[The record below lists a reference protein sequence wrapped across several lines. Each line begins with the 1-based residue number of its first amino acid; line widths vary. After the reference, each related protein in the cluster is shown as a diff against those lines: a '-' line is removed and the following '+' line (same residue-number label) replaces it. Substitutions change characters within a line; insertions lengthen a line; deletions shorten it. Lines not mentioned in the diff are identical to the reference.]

1 MDANMAGSEDDG
13 RDRCQRRLVPYAQ
26 KDEGRNRQAR
36 YRHRNRSQRLIHPIK
51 PLSIPEIADPG
62 NLMEDHQKRCSDEH
76 EDPGKRGTFGTDGYE
91 RRAGGEH
98 LVHTFEREQDPA
110 LTLLK
115 LLISCRLPLCPSDVG
130 NEERKQECGA
140 DDRKAKLHCRIHA
153 SAPTLPVLY
162 GTGIAV
168 PCRPYTLGTRD
179 DGCGS
184 RRARQAMHSSA
195 VL

>member
-26 KDEGRNRQAR
+26 KDEGRNQQAR
-36 YRHRNRSQRLIHPIK
+36 YRHRNRSPELIHPIK

-91 RRAGGEH
+91 RRADGEH
-98 LVHTFEREQDPA
+98 LVHTYEREQDPA

-140 DDRKAKLHCRIHA
+140 DDRKAKLHCCIHA